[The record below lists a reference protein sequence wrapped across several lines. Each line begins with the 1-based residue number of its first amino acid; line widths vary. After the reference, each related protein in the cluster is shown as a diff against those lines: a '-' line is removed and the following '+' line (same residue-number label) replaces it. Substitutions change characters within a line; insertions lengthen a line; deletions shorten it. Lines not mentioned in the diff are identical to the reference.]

1 MWGSFFMMATYMKE
15 GDSFFSFDL
24 WKKRIACGWMPYV
37 LTSKDL

>member
-24 WKKRIACGWMPYV
+24 WKKTDCLRVDAVCFN
-37 LTSKDL
+37 